1 MSNPEPKIHDELAA
15 FAEEIATMSKK
26 IGRLETLLEVQELV
40 TAQADASKSA
50 IEIRAY
56 TQVIKLLQG
65 MN

>member
-1 MSNPEPKIHDELAA
+1 MTNPAPKIHDELEA
-15 FAEEIATMSKK
+15 FAQELGATAKQ

-40 TAQADASKSA
+40 TKKAEASKSA

-56 TQVIKLLQG
+56 TEVIKLLEG